1 MPSAAKQSLE
11 ADLQYIP
18 AAITNFNSLRRKEPI
33 KKPDLKPEFKPEL
46 KPDFKPEVKPN
57 TVTLETI
64 QRDATTLPLNNKLAI
79 LQQRRFMLSTYR
91 HVPQPE
97 PPPASPFAVRFTTSE
112 ERQSEPSIASPF
124 AGRFLTSNDVND
136 DLRTQPAIAS
146 PFAGRFLTSNDVND
160 DLRTQPAIG
169 SPFAAMFQLPPEEV
183 DRRTTLSCY
192 PSSSSESSHSNSVDL
207 EPMWTSV
214 LPKRPQVIA

>member
-64 QRDATTLPLNNKLAI
+64 QRDATTLPLNNKLAN

-146 PFAGRFLTSNDVND
+146 PFA
-160 DLRTQPAIG
+160 
-169 SPFAAMFQLPPEEV
+169 AMFQLPPEEV

-192 PSSSSESSHSNSVDL
+192 PSSSSESSHTNSVDL

>member
-18 AAITNFNSLRRKEPI
+18 AAITNFNSLRRKDPI
-33 KKPDLKPEFKPEL
+33 KKTEFKPEL
-46 KPDFKPEVKPN
+46 KPEVKPELKHN

-64 QRDATTLPLNNKLAI
+64 QRDATTLPVKNKMAN
-79 LQQRRFMLSTYR
+79 LQQRRFLLSTYR

-97 PPPASPFAVRFTTSE
+97 PPPASPFAVRFITSD
-112 ERQSEPSIASPF
+112 ERKPEPSIASPF
-124 AGRFLTSNDVND
+124 AGRFVTSNDVND

-146 PFAGRFLTSNDVND
+146 PFAGRFLTSEE
-160 DLRTQPAIG
+160 RQPDTAIG
-169 SPFAAMFQLPPEEV
+169 SPFAAMFQLPSEEE

-192 PSSSSESSHSNSVDL
+192 PSSSSESSHTNSVDL

-214 LPKRPQVIA
+214 LPKRPQVINS